1 MHIGFNSFNH
11 KIHKLNTHIDVQ
23 GSYITHMWFADGIYC
38 KQDALKPLPTTN
50 GKLSQD
56 MGNPMARFPCPPHM

>member
-1 MHIGFNSFNH
+1 MHIGFNIFNN

-50 GKLSQD
+50 GKLS
-56 MGNPMARFPCPPHM
+56 